1 MSFFSS
7 FTLVVLFYYY
17 YLPKKG
23 THSSCSTRSLQSR
36 NQRLSIMSFLSLFPL
51 DLCLLLL
58 LMTLC
63 FGSTAVV
70 CGQCFPTCPRLREWD
85 VSHTLSLSPVVLC
98 LRYHQY
104 QHHRR
109 GHRRLH
115 SLPRTHPG
123 CYSLVLQVSHCATS
137 LWESVIRLHQLW
149 PNKDRLSVFILVD
162 LWLSEIMWNEKRHFH
177 TTVGTTAPPSGM
189 YSS

>member
-51 DLCLLLL
+51 DLRLLLL

-85 VSHTLSLSPVVLC
+85 VSLSLSL
-98 LRYHQY
+98 
-104 QHHRR
+104 
-109 GHRRLH
+109 
-115 SLPRTHPG
+115 SLSCRPL
-123 CYSLVLQVSHCATS
+123 SQVSPVPTSSSGPSQAPFSSSHSSWLLQPGATSKS

-189 YSS
+189 YIS